1 MSTTW
6 TRTAQQICTDA
17 LEHINVLGTGET
29 ATAGD
34 MQKALGALDGVLKG
48 LPLSGFNWPQ
58 LSGEVALTF
67 AAAQTMALPT
77 DYFDFPV
84 AWKTLNGYKVPLE
97 QIPHAIW
104 VGMQDRTVTGEAVT
118 HFYISPAK
126 VFYLWPTPSVDPV
139 VTLQYQKI
147 IPDADA
153 TATPIVPQYWI
164 APLGYGVA
172 NALGLKYGVPQQTRV
187 EIAQRW
193 QAERDGALALSVPSG
208 PISFSV
214 AD

>member
-6 TRTAQQICTDA
+6 TRTATQICNDA
-17 LEHINVLGTGET
+17 LEHMSVLGSGET
-29 ATAGD
+29 ANAGD
-34 MQKALGALDGVLKG
+34 MQLALKALDAVLKE

-67 AAAQTMALPT
+67 AASQQMALPT
-77 DYFDFPV
+77 DYLDYPV
-84 AWKTLNGYKVPLE
+84 AWKTLNGYKSLLT
-97 QIPHAIW
+97 QIPHATW
-104 VGMQDRTVTGEAVT
+104 VGMADRTVAGEVVT

-126 VFYLWPTPSVDPV
+126 VFYLWPTPTVDPV

-147 IPDADA
+147 VPDADGSSA
-153 TATPIVPQYWI
+153 TALPQIWLGAVP
-164 APLGYGVA
+164 LGVA
-172 NALGLKYGVPQQTRV
+172 NELTLKFGLPQDKRV

-193 QAERDGALALSVPSG
+193 KAKRDHALAMSVPSEV
-208 PISFSV
+208 ISFSV